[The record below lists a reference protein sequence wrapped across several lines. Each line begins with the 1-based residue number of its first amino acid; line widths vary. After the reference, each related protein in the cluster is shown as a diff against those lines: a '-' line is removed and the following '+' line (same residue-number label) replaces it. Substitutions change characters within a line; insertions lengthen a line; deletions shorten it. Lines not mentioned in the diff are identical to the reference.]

1 MTNIIPFDP
10 NKNSKK
16 TPQENKPD
24 RGRWTEHFDEEAARC
39 FGTYIEW
46 DDIAVM
52 HLAEQIMN
60 YMYASGWDYNRYSML
75 AAGLVLKSYK
85 EENCEVVIREFLVDL
100 KYLERWNSC
109 NQEGKAGD
117 VTKALTEI
125 CDILYE
131 KYPDL

>member
-1 MTNIIPFDP
+1 MSNIIPFDP
-10 NKNSKK
+10 NRNSKK
-16 TPQENKPD
+16 SPKENEPD

-60 YMYASGWDYNRYSML
+60 YMEAVDESGSIYSML

-85 EENCEVVIREFLVDL
+85 EENCETVIREFLVDL
-100 KYLERWNSC
+100 KNLERWNSY
-109 NQEGKAGD
+109 NLDGKRGE
-117 VTKALTEI
+117 VTKALKEI